1 MQQARFGLQERW
13 TKWNCIIQRL
23 RVCHVYCS
31 SLDPQKG
38 CTPLV
43 STRKEGHMWV
53 AGLVVQGLVHGSIS
67 NQRLYASLVALC
79 KKYPIRKFS
88 RSTLQDLLLNPN
100 LTVLKK
106 LSKLWVSSIFPLWKL
121 FSLVIC
127 SYCFGRNTWA
137 FNLWSCSRVSQLC
150 TRFLLWLNCDSL
162 AWNGWKHF
170 YRSEQQLWH
179 VVVCALG
186 SMTSFARQVVNTHWG
201 IFFRSQFRCL
211 AHIVKAIGNCKT
223 KFMIY
228 NSS

>member
-1 MQQARFGLQERW
+1 MSIVVVWIHKRVVLLWYQLGRKDICGLQG
-13 TKWNCIIQRL
+13 
-23 RVCHVYCS
+23 S
-31 SLDPQKG
+31 SCRASCMDLFP
-38 CTPLV
+38 
-43 STRKEGHMWV
+43 TRDCMLLLLPFV
-53 AGLVVQGLVHGSIS
+53 
-67 NQRLYASLVALC
+67 

-88 RSTLQDLLLNPN
+88 RSILQDLLLNPN
-100 LTVLKK
+100 LTVLKR

-121 FSLVIC
+121 FLLVIC
-127 SYCFGRNTWA
+127 SYRCWRNKWA
-137 FNLWSCSRVSQLC
+137 FNLWSCSCVSQLC

-201 IFFRSQFRCL
+201 FFFRSQFRCL